1 MSVKEDK
8 ELTKRILSLESY
20 LGLQYTVED
29 ENGWQ
34 QHIVDEYGFIHRVL
48 KKLFKGEKRYPWS

>member
-1 MSVKEDK
+1 MSTKEDK
-8 ELTKRILSLESY
+8 ELIKRIQSLESY

-29 ENGWQ
+29 DDGWQ
-34 QHIVDEYGFIHRVL
+34 QHVADEYGFIHRV